1 MGSAKHRQQP
11 ARHLP
16 GRGPTPA
23 ISNEQDRETLQFNVR
38 LAKARQ
44 AQADINRIERKAFRE
59 HARIEN
65 AVAAYT
71 RELCA
76 RLDEQQFTKGI
87 QLTSIPEGGD
97 SVLIVQLSDL
107 HFNEQVNLPS
117 NQYNFTIAAQRLRKL
132 AQRVKQL
139 GKSYGARKVVVACLG
154 DFLNSDRRL
163 DELLSNSTNRSRAT
177 LLAVDILR
185 AFLLD
190 LREQFELEVYGIT
203 GNESRVNKELGWSDE
218 LATDSYDLMIYEIL
232 KRGFAGT
239 EGINFCGFRANELLF
254 EVMGRTFL
262 CLHGHQIG
270 ANVQKSVQEI
280 TGKYAAQGITVDYTL
295 FGHLHASA
303 IGDYHARNASL
314 VGSNAYSEAGLNF
327 CSKAAQNVHI
337 VTAAP
342 ATDPKAKQAKPAAAT
357 IDGMKVD
364 LQDVTGIEPYVF
376 NREWEAYSPK
386 SERKLHTPSVV
397 YQVVV

>member
-1 MGSAKHRQQP
+1 
-11 ARHLP
+11 
-16 GRGPTPA
+16 
-23 ISNEQDRETLQFNVR
+23 VR

-44 AQADINRIERKAFRE
+44 AQADTNRIERKAFRE

-76 RLDEQQFTKGI
+76 RLDEQQFTKGL
-87 QLTSIPEGGD
+87 QLTPIPQGGD
-97 SVLIVQLSDL
+97 SVLVVQLSDL

-139 GKSYGARKVVVACLG
+139 GQSYGARKVVVACLG

-163 DELLSNSTNRSRAT
+163 DELLSNAHNRSCAAILAAD
-177 LLAVDILR
+177 LLKT
-185 AFLLD
+185 FLLD
-190 LREQFELEVYGIT
+190 LREMFEIEVYGIT
-203 GNESRVNKELGWSDE
+203 GNESRVSKELGWSDA
-218 LATDSYDLMIYEIL
+218 LATDSYDLMIYAIL
-232 KRGFAGT
+232 KQGFGET
-239 EGINFCGFRANELLF
+239 DGIRFCGFRANELVF
-254 EVMGRTFL
+254 QVMGRSFL

-270 ANVQKSVQEI
+270 ANVQKSVQEVM
-280 TGKYAAQGITVDYTL
+280 GKYAAQGITVDYTL

-342 ATDPKAKQAKPAAAT
+342 AADPKAKQAKPAAAT

>member
-1 MGSAKHRQQP
+1 MGSAKRRHPGGQP
-11 ARHLP
+11 YPSVEH
-16 GRGPTPA
+16 
-23 ISNEQDRETLQFNVR
+23 DRELLQFNVR
-38 LAKARQ
+38 LAKCRQ
-44 AQADINRIERKAFRE
+44 ALADTNRIERKAFRE
-59 HARIEN
+59 HARVEN
-65 AVAAYT
+65 AVSAYT
-71 RELCA
+71 RELCSL
-76 RLDEQQFTKGI
+76 LDVRGFTKGI
-87 QLTSIPEGGD
+87 SLSRIPEGGE

-107 HFNEQVNLPS
+107 HFNERVELPS
-117 NQYNFTIAAQRLRKL
+117 NRYDFTVAAQRLAKL

-163 DELLSNSTNRSRAT
+163 DELLSNATNRSKAT

-190 LREQFELEVYGIT
+190 LRQQFELEVYGIT
-203 GNESRVNKELGWSDE
+203 GNESRVSKELGWSDA

-232 KRGFAGT
+232 KRGFDGAD
-239 EGINFCGFRANELLF
+239 GIRFCGFRANELLF
-254 EVMGRTFL
+254 EVLGRTFL

-270 ANVQKSVQEI
+270 ANTQKSVQEI
-280 TGKYAAQGITVDYTL
+280 AGKYAAQGITVDYTL

-337 VTAAP
+337 VSPGA
-342 ATDPKAKQAKPAAAT
+342 
-357 IDGMKVD
+357 IDGVKVD
-364 LQDVTGIEPYVF
+364 LQDISGVEPYPF
-376 NREWEAYSPK
+376 AADWEAYCPK

-397 YQVVV
+397 FQVVV

>member
-11 ARHLP
+11 SRHLP
-16 GRGPTPA
+16 GRGHVPA
-23 ISNEQDRETLQFNVR
+23 TNNDQDRELLQFNVR

-44 AQADINRIERKAFRE
+44 AQADTNRIERKAFRE
-59 HARIEN
+59 HARVEN

-71 RELCA
+71 RELCSL
-76 RLDEQQFTKGI
+76 LDERGFTKGI
-87 QLTSIPEGGD
+87 KLAPIPEGGD

-107 HFNEQVNLPS
+107 HFNERVELPS
-117 NQYNFTIAAQRLRKL
+117 NRYDFTVASQRLRKL

-139 GKSYGARKVVVACLG
+139 GQSYGARKVVVACLG

-163 DELLSNSTNRSRAT
+163 DELLSNSTNRSQAT
-177 LLAVDILR
+177 LLAADILR

-190 LREQFELEVYGIT
+190 LREQFQVEVYGIT

-232 KRGFAGT
+232 KRGFAGAD
-239 EGINFCGFRANELLF
+239 GIAFKGFRANELLF

-270 ANVQKSVQEI
+270 SKVQKSVQEI
-280 TGKYAAQGITVDYTL
+280 AGKYAAQGITVDYTL
-295 FGHLHASA
+295 FGHLHASEV
-303 IGDYHARNASL
+303 GDYHARNASL

-337 VTAAP
+337 VSG
-342 ATDPKAKQAKPAAAT
+342 ATGTDAKGAGT
-357 IDGMKVD
+357 IDGVKVD
-364 LQDVTGIEPYVF
+364 LQDVTGIEPYPF
-376 NREWEAYSPK
+376 AAEWEAYCPK

>member
-1 MGSAKHRQQP
+1 MGSAKHRYQP

-23 ISNEQDRETLQFNVR
+23 TVNDQDRELLQFNVR

-44 AQADINRIERKAFRE
+44 AQADTNRIERKAFRE

-71 RELCA
+71 RELCSL
-76 RLDEQQFTKGI
+76 LDERGFTHAVK
-87 QLTSIPEGGD
+87 LSRIPNGGD
-97 SVLIVQLSDL
+97 AVLIVQLSDL
-107 HFNEQVNLPS
+107 HFNERVELAS
-117 NQYNFTIAAQRLRKL
+117 NRYDFTVAAQRLVKL

-163 DELLSNSTNRSRAT
+163 DELMSNSTNRSKAT
-177 LLAVDILR
+177 LLAVDILKS
-185 AFLLD
+185 FLLD
-190 LREQFELEVYGIT
+190 LREQFEIEVYGIT
-203 GNESRVNKELGWSDE
+203 GNESRVGKELGWSDA
-218 LATDSYDLMIYEIL
+218 LATDSYDLMIYGIL
-232 KRGFAGT
+232 QRGFEGT
-239 EGINFCGFRANELLF
+239 EGIRFCGFRANELLF
-254 EVMGRTFL
+254 EVLGRTFL
-262 CLHGHQIG
+262 CLHGHQIK
-270 ANVQKSVQEI
+270 ADVQKSVQEI
-280 TGKYAAQGITVDYTL
+280 TGKYATQGITVDYTL

-314 VGSNAYSEAGLNF
+314 VGSNAYSEAGLNY

-337 VTAAP
+337 VTGS
-342 ATDPKAKQAKPAAAT
+342 KGGGT

-364 LQDVTGIEPYVF
+364 LQDVSGITPYPF
-376 NREWEAYSPK
+376 ASEWEAYCPK
-386 SERKLHTPSVV
+386 SERKLHNPSVV

>member
-1 MGSAKHRQQP
+1 MGSAKHRHQP
-11 ARHLP
+11 CRHLP
-16 GRGPTPA
+16 GRGHVPA
-23 ISNEQDRETLQFNVR
+23 TNNDQDRELLQFNVR

-44 AQADINRIERKAFRE
+44 AQADTNRIERKAFRE
-59 HARIEN
+59 YARIEN
-65 AVAAYT
+65 AVTAYT

-76 RLDEQQFTKGI
+76 RLDERGFTQGVTFSR
-87 QLTSIPEGGD
+87 LPEGGE

-107 HFNEQVNLPS
+107 HFNERVELPS
-117 NQYNFTIAAQRLRKL
+117 NRYDFTVAAQRLAKL

-163 DELLSNSTNRSRAT
+163 DELLSNATNRSMAT

-190 LREQFELEVYGIT
+190 LRQQFELEVYGIT
-203 GNESRVNKELGWSDE
+203 GNESRVNKELGWSDA

-232 KRGFAGT
+232 KRGFQSAAG
-239 EGINFCGFRANELLF
+239 IRFCGFRANELLF
-254 EVMGRTFL
+254 EVLGRTFL

-270 ANVQKSVQEI
+270 ANTQKSVQEI
-280 TGKYAAQGITVDYTL
+280 AGKYAAQGITVDYTL

-337 VTAAP
+337 VSAG
-342 ATDPKAKQAKPAAAT
+342 T
-357 IDGMKVD
+357 IDGVKVD
-364 LQDVTGIEPYVF
+364 LQDVSGIKPYPF
-376 NREWEAYSPK
+376 ASEWEAYCPK
-386 SERKLHTPSVV
+386 SERKLHNPSVV